1 MIRHK
6 SYSEIKY
13 KNHGDNRIYLYKDGF
28 LINQFP
34 NIKECHEYL
43 LENDKDY
50 NVTYNALYRAI
61 IDNKKYEYK
70 GYNFEWFNSY
80 RDFNG
85 VELPIYKPSESEKQ
99 EIKSQLK
106 GKIDECLFE
115 ELIQYLYEGSEKNE

>member
-6 SYSEIKY
+6 NYTEVKY
-13 KNHGDNRIYLYKDGF
+13 NKHGDNRLYLYKDGT

-34 NIKECHEYL
+34 NIKYCHEYL

-61 IDNKKYEYK
+61 IDNKKGEYK
-70 GYNFEWFNSY
+70 GYNFEWFSSY

-85 VELPIYKPSESEKQ
+85 VELPIYKPTEAEKQ
-99 EIKSQLK
+99 EIRRELK
-106 GKIDECLFE
+106 GKIDESLFE
-115 ELIQYLYEGSEKNE
+115 ELIQYLYEGSENNE